1 MQNVNKS
8 GVTCPRAR
16 VCITIKHTKFAV
28 ICKPIT
34 SQRMNIQEL
43 LALLT
48 AKFSGAR
55 KDGLLQ
61 LARSLALQCATKE
74 DAEAIVE
81 KLTDAQV
88 SDFIKNYR
96 ADVDKEVSDGV
107 KTSETNLRKKYDF
120 KEKTITEPGG
130 GGTDNIADIVKAAVA
145 EAVKPY
151 ADRIASM
158 ESDNINK
165 TRLQR
170 LNEAL
175 ASCKDETF
183 KAQTLKDFA
192 RMKFDDDSSFDEYL
206 TDKTADIATANQ
218 SFADTN
224 MGRSG
229 GSPLFSSK
237 SESGV
242 SQAVAD
248 YVASKK
254 PENNQFAG
262 KEL

>member
-1 MQNVNKS
+1 M
-8 GVTCPRAR
+8 TL
-16 VCITIKHTKFAV
+16 
-28 ICKPIT
+28 
-34 SQRMNIQEL
+34 QEII
-43 LALLT
+43 ALLT
-48 AKFSGAR
+48 TKFSGAR
-55 KDGLLQ
+55 QDGLKH
-61 LARSLALQCATKE
+61 LARAIMLQCANIE
-74 DAEAIVE
+74 EARAIVD

-88 SDFIKNYR
+88 SEFIKDYR
-96 ADVDKEVSDGV
+96 SDVDKEVSDGV

-120 KEKTITEPGG
+120 KEKTTVTEPGG
-130 GGTDNIADIVKAAVA
+130 GGGDNIAEIVKNAVDA
-145 EAVKPY
+145 AVKPCV
-151 ADRIASM
+151 DRIASM
-158 ESDNINK
+158 EAANVTKS
-165 TRLQR
+165 RLDR

-218 SFADTN
+218 SFADNN

-229 GSPLFSSK
+229 GSPLFTNK

>member
-1 MQNVNKS
+1 M
-8 GVTCPRAR
+8 T
-16 VCITIKHTKFAV
+16 
-28 ICKPIT
+28 
-34 SQRMNIQEL
+34 IQEL

-55 KDGLLQ
+55 KDGLTQ
-61 LARSLALQCATKE
+61 LARMLALQCATKE
-74 DAEAIVE
+74 EAEAIIE

-88 SDFIKNYR
+88 SEFIKSFR

-120 KEKTITEPGG
+120 KEKTNQPVTEPGG
-130 GGTDNIADIVKAAVA
+130 GGTENIADIVKAAVA

-151 ADRIASM
+151 ADRIATM

-165 TRLQR
+165 SRLQK

-175 ASCKDETF
+175 SNCKDETF

-206 TDKTADIATANQ
+206 NDKTADIATANQ
-218 SFADTN
+218 TFADTN

-229 GSPLFSSK
+229 GSPLFSNK
-237 SESGV
+237 GENGV
-242 SQAVAD
+242 SKAVAD
-248 YVASKK
+248 YVASKN
-254 PENNQFAG
+254 PENNPFAG
-262 KEL
+262 KEI

>member
-1 MQNVNKS
+1 M
-8 GVTCPRAR
+8 TL
-16 VCITIKHTKFAV
+16 
-28 ICKPIT
+28 
-34 SQRMNIQEL
+34 QEII
-43 LALLT
+43 ALLT
-48 AKFSGAR
+48 NKFSGAR
-55 KDGLLQ
+55 KDGLTQ
-61 LARSLALQCATKE
+61 LARGIMLQCATIE
-74 DAEAIVE
+74 EARAIVD

-88 SDFIKNYR
+88 SEFIKDYR
-96 ADVDKEVSDGV
+96 AEVDKEVSDGV

-120 KEKTITEPGG
+120 KEKTTVTEPGG
-130 GGTDNIADIVKAAVA
+130 GGGDNIAEIVKNAVDA
-145 EAVKPY
+145 AVKPY
-151 ADRIASM
+151 VDRIASM
-158 ESDNINK
+158 EAANVTKS
-165 TRLQR
+165 RLDR

-218 SFADTN
+218 SFADNN

-229 GSPLFSSK
+229 GSPLFTNK

>member
-1 MQNVNKS
+1 
-8 GVTCPRAR
+8 
-16 VCITIKHTKFAV
+16 
-28 ICKPIT
+28 
-34 SQRMNIQEL
+34 MNIQEL

-55 KDGLLQ
+55 KDGLTQ
-61 LARSLALQCATKE
+61 LARVLALQCATKE

-107 KTSETNLRKKYDF
+107 KTSEANLRKKYDF
-120 KEKTITEPGG
+120 KEKTGASVTEPGG
-130 GGTDNIADIVKAAVA
+130 GGADIAAIVEAAVA
-145 EAVKPY
+145 KAVQPY
-151 ADRIASM
+151 ADRIAIM

-165 TRLQR
+165 SRLQR

>member
-1 MQNVNKS
+1 M
-8 GVTCPRAR
+8 TL
-16 VCITIKHTKFAV
+16 
-28 ICKPIT
+28 
-34 SQRMNIQEL
+34 QEII
-43 LALLT
+43 ALLT
-48 AKFSGAR
+48 TKFSGAR
-55 KDGLLQ
+55 KDGLTQ
-61 LARSLALQCATKE
+61 LARGIMLQCATI
-74 DAEAIVE
+74 DEAKTFVD

-88 SDFIKNYR
+88 SEFIKDYR
-96 ADVDKEVSDGV
+96 AEVDKEVSDGV

-120 KEKTITEPGG
+120 KEKSQTVTEPGG
-130 GGTDNIADIVKAAVA
+130 GSLENIGSIVEAAVA
-145 EAVKPY
+145 KAVKPY

-158 ESDNINK
+158 EADNVNK
-165 TRLQR
+165 SRLQR
-170 LNEAL
+170 LNDAL

-192 RMKFDDDSSFDEYL
+192 RMTFNDDASFDEYL

-218 SFADTN
+218 SFADNN
-224 MGRSG
+224 MRSSG
-229 GSPLFSSK
+229 GSPLFSNK

-262 KEL
+262 KEI

>member
-1 MQNVNKS
+1 M
-8 GVTCPRAR
+8 TL
-16 VCITIKHTKFAV
+16 
-28 ICKPIT
+28 
-34 SQRMNIQEL
+34 QEII
-43 LALLT
+43 ALLT
-48 AKFSGAR
+48 TKFSGAR
-55 KDGLLQ
+55 QDGLKH
-61 LARSLALQCATKE
+61 LARAIMLQCANIE
-74 DAEAIVE
+74 EARAIVD

-88 SDFIKNYR
+88 SEFIKDYR
-96 ADVDKEVSDGV
+96 SDVDKEVSDGV

-120 KEKTITEPGG
+120 KEKTTVTEPGG
-130 GGTDNIADIVKAAVA
+130 GGGDNIAEIVKNAVDA
-145 EAVKPY
+145 AVKPY
-151 ADRIASM
+151 VDRIASM
-158 ESDNINK
+158 EAANVTKS
-165 TRLQR
+165 RLDR

-183 KAQTLKDFA
+183 KVQTLKDFA

-218 SFADTN
+218 SFADNN

-229 GSPLFSSK
+229 GSPLFTNK

>member
-1 MQNVNKS
+1 
-8 GVTCPRAR
+8 
-16 VCITIKHTKFAV
+16 
-28 ICKPIT
+28 
-34 SQRMNIQEL
+34 MNIQEL

-74 DAEAIVE
+74 DAEAIIE

-88 SDFIKNYR
+88 SEFIKNYR

-120 KEKTITEPGG
+120 KEKNPQTVTEPGG
-130 GGTDNIADIVKAAVA
+130 VSPESIGAIVEAAVA
-145 EAVKPY
+145 KAVQPY

-175 ASCKDETF
+175 SNCKDETF

-206 TDKTADIATANQ
+206 TDKTADIAAANQ
-218 SFADTN
+218 SFANHN
-224 MGRSG
+224 MSRSG
-229 GSPLFSSK
+229 GSPLFSNK
-237 SESGV
+237 AESGV

-248 YVASKK
+248 YVAAKN
-254 PENNQFAG
+254 PANNQFAG

>member
-1 MQNVNKS
+1 
-8 GVTCPRAR
+8 
-16 VCITIKHTKFAV
+16 
-28 ICKPIT
+28 
-34 SQRMNIQEL
+34 MNIQEL

-55 KDGLLQ
+55 RDGLMQ
-61 LARSLALQCATKE
+61 LARSIALQCASIE
-74 DAEAIVE
+74 EARAIVD

-88 SDFIKNYR
+88 SDYIKSFR

-107 KTSETNLRKKYDF
+107 KTSEANLRKKYDF
-120 KEKTITEPGG
+120 KEKDGQTVTEPGG
-130 GGTDNIADIVKAAVA
+130 GGTDNIADIVKNAVA

-158 ESDNINK
+158 EADNINK
-165 TRLQR
+165 SRLQR

-218 SFADTN
+218 SFADSN
-224 MGRSG
+224 MSRGG
-229 GSPLFSSK
+229 GSPLFSNK
-237 SESGV
+237 GENGV
-242 SQAVAD
+242 SKAVAD
-248 YVASKK
+248 YVASKN
-254 PENNQFAG
+254 PANNQFAG
-262 KEL
+262 KEI

>member
-1 MQNVNKS
+1 M
-8 GVTCPRAR
+8 TL
-16 VCITIKHTKFAV
+16 
-28 ICKPIT
+28 
-34 SQRMNIQEL
+34 QEII
-43 LALLT
+43 ALLT
-48 AKFSGAR
+48 TKFSGAR
-55 KDGLLQ
+55 QDGLKH
-61 LARSLALQCATKE
+61 LARAIMLQCANIE
-74 DAEAIVE
+74 EARAIVD

-88 SDFIKNYR
+88 SEFIKDYR
-96 ADVDKEVSDGV
+96 SDVDKEVSDGV

-120 KEKTITEPGG
+120 KEKTGATVTEPGG
-130 GGTDNIADIVKAAVA
+130 GGAENIAEIVKNAVDA
-145 EAVKPY
+145 AVKPY

-192 RMKFDDDSSFDEYL
+192 RMKFDDDTSFDEYL
-206 TDKTADIATANQ
+206 SDKTADIATANQ
-218 SFADTN
+218 SFANNN
-224 MGRSG
+224 MGRSS

>member
-1 MQNVNKS
+1 M
-8 GVTCPRAR
+8 TL
-16 VCITIKHTKFAV
+16 
-28 ICKPIT
+28 
-34 SQRMNIQEL
+34 QEII
-43 LALLT
+43 ALLT
-48 AKFSGAR
+48 TKFSGAR
-55 KDGLLQ
+55 QDGLKH
-61 LARSLALQCATKE
+61 LARAIMLQCANIE
-74 DAEAIVE
+74 EARAIVD

-88 SDFIKNYR
+88 SEFIKDYR
-96 ADVDKEVSDGV
+96 SDVDKEVSDGV

-120 KEKTITEPGG
+120 KEKTTVTEPGG
-130 GGTDNIADIVKAAVA
+130 GGGDNIAEIVKNAVDA
-145 EAVKPY
+145 AVKPY
-151 ADRIASM
+151 VDRIASM
-158 ESDNINK
+158 EAANVTKS
-165 TRLQR
+165 RLDR

-218 SFADTN
+218 SFADNN

-229 GSPLFSSK
+229 GSPLFTNK

-262 KEL
+262 KEI

>member
-1 MQNVNKS
+1 
-8 GVTCPRAR
+8 
-16 VCITIKHTKFAV
+16 
-28 ICKPIT
+28 
-34 SQRMNIQEL
+34 MNIQEL

-74 DAEAIVE
+74 DAEAIIE

-88 SDFIKNYR
+88 SEFIKNYR

-120 KEKTITEPGG
+120 KEKTGATVTEPGG
-130 GGTDNIADIVKAAVA
+130 GGADNIAEIVKNAVDA
-145 EAVKPY
+145 SIKPY

-158 ESDNINK
+158 ESDNVNK
-165 TRLQR
+165 ARLQR

-183 KAQTLKDFA
+183 KAQTLKDFV
-192 RMKFDDDSSFDEYL
+192 RMKFGDDSSFDEYL
-206 TDKTADIATANQ
+206 ADKTADIATANQ
-218 SFADTN
+218 AFADTN

-229 GSPLFSSK
+229 GSPLFSNK
-237 SESGV
+237 EESGV

-248 YVASKK
+248 YVAAKN
-254 PENNQFAG
+254 PANNQFAG

>member
-1 MQNVNKS
+1 M
-8 GVTCPRAR
+8 TL
-16 VCITIKHTKFAV
+16 
-28 ICKPIT
+28 
-34 SQRMNIQEL
+34 QEII
-43 LALLT
+43 ALLT
-48 AKFSGAR
+48 NKFSGAR
-55 KDGLLQ
+55 KDGLAQ
-61 LARSLALQCATKE
+61 LARGIMLQCANIE
-74 DAEAIVE
+74 EARAIVD

-88 SDFIKNYR
+88 SEFIKDYR
-96 ADVDKEVSDGV
+96 AEVDKEVSDGV

-120 KEKTITEPGG
+120 KEKTTVTEPGG
-130 GGTDNIADIVKAAVA
+130 GGGDNIAEIVKNAVDA
-145 EAVKPY
+145 AVKPY
-151 ADRIASM
+151 VDRIASM
-158 ESDNINK
+158 EAANVTKS
-165 TRLQR
+165 RLDR

-218 SFADTN
+218 SFADNN

-229 GSPLFSSK
+229 GSPLFTNK

>member
-1 MQNVNKS
+1 M
-8 GVTCPRAR
+8 TL
-16 VCITIKHTKFAV
+16 
-28 ICKPIT
+28 
-34 SQRMNIQEL
+34 QEII
-43 LALLT
+43 ALLT
-48 AKFSGAR
+48 TKFSGAR
-55 KDGLLQ
+55 QDGLKH
-61 LARSLALQCATKE
+61 LARAIMLQCANIE
-74 DAEAIVE
+74 EARAIVD

-88 SDFIKNYR
+88 SEFIKDYR
-96 ADVDKEVSDGV
+96 SDVDKEVSDGV

-120 KEKTITEPGG
+120 KEKTTVTEPGG
-130 GGTDNIADIVKAAVA
+130 GGGDNIAEIVKNAVDA
-145 EAVKPY
+145 AVKPY
-151 ADRIASM
+151 VDRIASM
-158 ESDNINK
+158 EAANVTKS
-165 TRLQR
+165 RLDR

-218 SFADTN
+218 SFADNN

>member
-1 MQNVNKS
+1 M
-8 GVTCPRAR
+8 T
-16 VCITIKHTKFAV
+16 
-28 ICKPIT
+28 
-34 SQRMNIQEL
+34 IQEL

-55 KDGLLQ
+55 KDGLTQ
-61 LARSLALQCATKE
+61 LARVLALQCATKE

-88 SDFIKNYR
+88 GDFIKNYR

-120 KEKTITEPGG
+120 KEKTGTTVTEPGG
-130 GGTDNIADIVKAAVA
+130 GGADNIAEIVKNAVDA
-145 EAVKPY
+145 AVKPY

-158 ESDNINK
+158 ETDNVNK
-165 TRLQR
+165 ARLQR
-170 LNEAL
+170 LNDAL
-175 ASCKDETF
+175 ATCKDETF

-192 RMKFDDDSSFDEYL
+192 RMQFDNEDAFNEYL

-218 SFADTN
+218 SFADNN

-229 GSPLFSSK
+229 GSPLFSTK

-262 KEL
+262 KEI

>member
-1 MQNVNKS
+1 
-8 GVTCPRAR
+8 
-16 VCITIKHTKFAV
+16 
-28 ICKPIT
+28 
-34 SQRMNIQEL
+34 MNIQEL

-55 KDGLLQ
+55 KDGLTQ
-61 LARSLALQCATKE
+61 LARVLALQCATKE

-229 GSPLFSSK
+229 GSPLFSNK
-237 SESGV
+237 AESGV

-248 YVASKK
+248 YVAAKN
-254 PENNQFAG
+254 PANNQFAG